1 MKNAEHDVTWLNVL
15 EAIRYGQELFN
26 SIAADTY
33 GDNTPSDCVKLSR
46 KQYYNKLSKLIK
58 ADLIKR
64 KSGRYLLTP
73 FGRVIYGVQL
83 GFGEAVE
90 NHLKSEIQ
98 L

>member
-33 GDNTPSDCVKLSR
+33 SYNATSDIVKLSR

-58 ADLIKR
+58 VDLWKVFTDTFR
-64 KSGRYLLTP
+64 ES
-73 FGRVIYGVQL
+73 
-83 GFGEAVE
+83 
-90 NHLKSEIQ
+90 HLRSTTRI
-98 L
+98 